1 MFDTIPDDL
10 NWNVTG
16 WLVYDSANPNP
27 DAAVIEEDTFNEFD
41 DWTLVPFDNET
52 LYTNPDQ
59 EVGLTVIMDNLADGA
74 NYAFFGDI
82 TYKEPKVPTLYTVLG
97 SGGNAS
103 NAEVYGT
110 WTHSFVLEKGQ
121 VVQIVVD
128 NDDTGKHPFHLHG
141 HAFQAVWRSEE
152 DAGHFADSNVT
163 EADFPTTPMRRDTF
177 VLYPGGNIVLR
188 FRADNPG
195 M

>member
-1 MFDTIPDDL
+1 M
-10 NWNVTG
+10 
-16 WLVYDSANPNP
+16 YDSANPNP
-27 DAAVIEEDTFNEFD
+27 DAAIIEDDVFNEFD

-82 TYKEPKVPTLYTVLG
+82 TYVEPKVPTLYTVLS

-163 EADFPTTPMRRDTF
+163 EADFPKTPMRRDTF

-195 M
+195 KASSTSFFTIIFTNTFIA